1 MELIGLVGVVMLSV
15 GLSLAGARM
24 MLAAGFFL
32 MTRAVA
38 TRERRLPL

>member
-1 MELIGLVGVVMLSV
+1 MELVGLVGVVMLSV
-15 GLSLAGARM
+15 GLSLAGARV

-38 TRERRLPL
+38 ARERRLPL